1 MKKIPTV
8 SGPHPL
14 VTGAAISVVVLGLLV
29 TAVVAGWLPINKHH
43 APARNKAP
51 AQAQAQAQA
60 TQASSAPVLL
70 ASSQH

>member
-14 VTGAAISVVVLGLLV
+14 VTGAVISVVVLGLMV
-29 TAVVAGWLPINKHH
+29 TAVVAGWLPVNKHH

-51 AQAQAQAQA
+51 VQAQAQAS
-60 TQASSAPVLL
+60 QASSAPVLL